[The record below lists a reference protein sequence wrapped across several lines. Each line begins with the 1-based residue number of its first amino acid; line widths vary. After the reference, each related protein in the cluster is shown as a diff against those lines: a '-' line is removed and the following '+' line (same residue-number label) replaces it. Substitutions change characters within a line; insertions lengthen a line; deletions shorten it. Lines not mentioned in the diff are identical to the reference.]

1 MNYAQAISFLN
12 SLGNEITTAKL
23 GLGNMRT
30 LLNFLGHPQKKF
42 PAVLI
47 AGTNGKGAVAAFTES
62 IMREAGYRTGLYTS
76 PHLIKLLCL
85 DHEILHYSIL
95 LHIYRHQAK

>member
-1 MNYAQAISFLN
+1 
-12 SLGNEITTAKL
+12 
-23 GLGNMRT
+23 MRT

-47 AGTNGKGAVAAFTES
+47 AGTNGKGSVAAFTES

-76 PHLIKLLCL
+76 PHLIKVEERIRVYGEQITQNDFARLTKTVSYTHLTL
-85 DHEILHYSIL
+85 PTIL
-95 LHIYRHQAK
+95 LV